1 MDDWI
6 ARTGNSN
13 YFEACANIGKDNV
26 CRVAPQVDKKYAM
39 DDLTLV
45 DKVASIWEKE
55 YKNVKKDVLKF
66 VRSTME

>member
-13 YFEACANIGKDNV
+13 YFEACANIGEDNI
-26 CRVAPQVDKKYAM
+26 CRVAPKVDKKYAM

-45 DKVASIWEKE
+45 DKVAKIWEDE
-55 YKNVKKDVLKF
+55 YKRVKKDVLKF
-66 VRSTME
+66 VKSTM